1 MERVVT
7 AKPRLLKFRET
18 DPLPIVQERETSRR
32 KVTSVT
38 RYSPV
43 VNTVKKSVQLLT
55 ERCCVSVLSSAEEIV
70 HSRTVHKWAELETTG
85 NSVVL

>member
-1 MERVVT
+1 MECVVT
-7 AKPRLLKFRET
+7 AKPRLLKFRDR
-18 DPLPIVQERETSRR
+18 DPLPFVQGRGTSRR

-55 ERCCVSVLSSAEEIV
+55 ERCCVSVPSSAEEIV
-70 HSRTVHKWAELETTG
+70 HKLAELETTG
-85 NSVVL
+85 NSVVVEF